1 MSWLSGIVSF
11 FTSGSTMK
19 TVENIATEW
28 IETDLEKAEAKTVM
42 IKALDPNGAMRRQL
56 SRDVTQLYKIYVV
69 SALVLL
75 FLEFVVNLIGLN
87 TELVLDGAMVAISA
101 TTGKVTDL
109 FVPITS
115 LFGVIVTASFG
126 VNYANVKKGDGAQ

>member
-1 MSWLSGIVSF
+1 MSWLTGIAKF
-11 FTSGSTMK
+11 FTSGGTMQ

-69 SALVLL
+69 SVLALL
-75 FLEFVVNLIGLN
+75 FLEFVVNLVGLN

-126 VNYANVKKGDGAQ
+126 VNYANVKAGGAQ

>member
-1 MSWLSGIVSF
+1 MSLLSGIIKF
-11 FTSGSTMK
+11 FTGDSTMS
-19 TVENIATEW
+19 TVESIATEW

-56 SRDVTQLYKIYVV
+56 SSDVTQMYKVYLITMLLLITIEFICAFANIDVNTD
-69 SALVLL
+69 ALQLATDK
-75 FLEFVVNLIGLN
+75 LI
-87 TELVLDGAMVAISA
+87 E
-101 TTGKVTDL
+101 L

-126 VNYANVKKGDGAQ
+126 VNYANIKNEYKKP

>member
-1 MSWLSGIVSF
+1 MSWLSGIASF
-11 FTSGSTMK
+11 FTSGGTMK

-69 SALVLL
+69 SVLLLL
-75 FLEFVVNLIGLN
+75 FLEFIVNLVGLN

>member
-1 MSWLSGIVSF
+1 MSLLSGIIKF
-11 FTSGSTMK
+11 FTGDSTMS
-19 TVENIATEW
+19 TVESIATEW

-56 SRDVTQLYKIYVV
+56 SSDVTQMYKVYLITMLLLITIEFICAFANIDVNTG
-69 SALVLL
+69 ALQLATDK
-75 FLEFVVNLIGLN
+75 LI
-87 TELVLDGAMVAISA
+87 E
-101 TTGKVTDL
+101 L

-126 VNYANVKKGDGAQ
+126 VNYANIKNEYKKP

>member
-1 MSWLSGIVSF
+1 MSWLTGIAKF
-11 FTSGSTMK
+11 FTSGGTMQ

-69 SALVLL
+69 SVLVLL

-126 VNYANVKKGDGAQ
+126 VNYANVKAGGAQ

>member
-1 MSWLSGIVSF
+1 MSWLTGIAKF
-11 FTSGSTMK
+11 FTSGGTMK

-75 FLEFVVNLIGLN
+75 FLEFIVNLVGLN

>member
-1 MSWLSGIVSF
+1 MSWLSGIASF

-75 FLEFVVNLIGLN
+75 FLEFIVNLIGLN

>member
-1 MSWLSGIVSF
+1 MSLLSSIVKF
-11 FTSGSTMK
+11 FTGDSTMS
-19 TVENIATEW
+19 TVESIATEW

-56 SRDVTQLYKIYVV
+56 SSDVTQMYKVYLITMLLLITIEFICAFANIDVNTA
-69 SALVLL
+69 ALQLATDK
-75 FLEFVVNLIGLN
+75 LI
-87 TELVLDGAMVAISA
+87 E
-101 TTGKVTDL
+101 L

-126 VNYANVKKGDGAQ
+126 VNYANIKNEYKKP

>member
-1 MSWLSGIVSF
+1 MSWLSGIASF
-11 FTSGSTMK
+11 FTSGGTMK

-75 FLEFVVNLIGLN
+75 FLEFIVNLIGLN

-101 TTGKVTDL
+101 TTDKVTDL

>member
-1 MSWLSGIVSF
+1 MSLWSGIASF
-11 FTSGSTMK
+11 FSGSGAMK
-19 TVENIATEW
+19 SIETVATEW
-28 IETDLEKAEAKTVM
+28 IETDKEQAEAKTVM

-69 SALVLL
+69 TLLVLIV
-75 FLEFVVNLIGLN
+75 LEFFGVGSLVNAQ
-87 TELVLDGAMVAISA
+87 LDYAAA
-101 TTGKVTDL
+101 TDKLKEL

-126 VNYANVKKGDGAQ
+126 VNYANVRGESKK

>member
-1 MSWLSGIVSF
+1 MSWLTGIAKF
-11 FTSGSTMK
+11 FTSGGTMQ

-69 SALVLL
+69 SVLVLL
-75 FLEFVVNLIGLN
+75 FLEFIVNLIGLN

-126 VNYANVKKGDGAQ
+126 VNYANVKAGGAQ

>member
-1 MSWLSGIVSF
+1 MSWLSGIASF
-11 FTSGSTMK
+11 FTSGGTMK

>member
-1 MSWLSGIVSF
+1 MSLLSSIVKF
-11 FTSGSTMK
+11 FTGDSTMS
-19 TVENIATEW
+19 TVESIATEW

-56 SRDVTQLYKIYVV
+56 SSDVTQMYKVYLITMLLLITIEFICAFANIDVNTD
-69 SALVLL
+69 ALQLATDK
-75 FLEFVVNLIGLN
+75 LI
-87 TELVLDGAMVAISA
+87 E
-101 TTGKVTDL
+101 L

-126 VNYANVKKGDGAQ
+126 VNYANIRQQDKK

>member
-1 MSWLSGIVSF
+1 MSLLSSIIKF
-11 FTSGSTMK
+11 FTGDSTMS
-19 TVENIATEW
+19 TVESIATEW

-56 SRDVTQLYKIYVV
+56 SSDVTQMYKVYLITMLLLITIEFICAFANIDVNTD
-69 SALVLL
+69 ALQLATDK
-75 FLEFVVNLIGLN
+75 LI
-87 TELVLDGAMVAISA
+87 E
-101 TTGKVTDL
+101 L

-126 VNYANVKKGDGAQ
+126 VNYANIKNEYKKP

>member
-1 MSWLSGIVSF
+1 MSWLTGIAKF
-11 FTSGSTMK
+11 FTSGGTMQ
-19 TVENIATEW
+19 TVESIATEW

-69 SALVLL
+69 SVLVLL
-75 FLEFVVNLIGLN
+75 FLEFIVNLIGLN

-126 VNYANVKKGDGAQ
+126 VNYANVKSNGAQ

>member
-1 MSWLSGIVSF
+1 MSWLTGIAKF
-11 FTSGSTMK
+11 FTSGGTMQ

-42 IKALDPNGAMRRQL
+42 IKALDPNGAMRREL

-69 SALVLL
+69 SVLVLL
-75 FLEFVVNLIGLN
+75 FLEFIVNLIGLN

-126 VNYANVKKGDGAQ
+126 VNYANVKSNGAQ

>member
-1 MSWLSGIVSF
+1 MSWLTGIASF
-11 FTSGSTMK
+11 FTSGGTMQ

-56 SRDVTQLYKIYVV
+56 SRDVTQLYKMSV
-69 SALVLL
+69 LVLL
-75 FLEFVVNLIGLN
+75 FLEFIVNLIGLN

-126 VNYANVKKGDGAQ
+126 VNYANVKSNGAQ

>member
-1 MSWLSGIVSF
+1 MSWLTGIAKF
-11 FTSGSTMK
+11 FTSGGTMQ

-69 SALVLL
+69 SVLALL
-75 FLEFVVNLIGLN
+75 FLEFVVNLVGLN

-126 VNYANVKKGDGAQ
+126 VNYANVKSGGAQ

>member
-1 MSWLSGIVSF
+1 MSWLTGIAKF
-11 FTSGSTMK
+11 FTSGGTMQ

-69 SALVLL
+69 SVLVLL
-75 FLEFVVNLIGLN
+75 FLEFAVNLVGLN

-126 VNYANVKKGDGAQ
+126 VNYANVKAGGAQ

>member
-1 MSWLSGIVSF
+1 MQ
-11 FTSGSTMK
+11 

-69 SALVLL
+69 SVLVLL

-101 TTGKVTDL
+101 TTGKVADL

-126 VNYANVKKGDGAQ
+126 VNYANVKAGGAQ

>member
-1 MSWLSGIVSF
+1 MSLLSGIVKF
-11 FTSGSTMK
+11 FTGESTMS

-56 SRDVTQLYKIYVV
+56 SRDVTQMYKVYLITMLLLITIEFICAFANIDVNT
-69 SALVLL
+69 SALSTATAK
-75 FLEFVVNLIGLN
+75 LI
-87 TELVLDGAMVAISA
+87 E
-101 TTGKVTDL
+101 L

-126 VNYANVKKGDGAQ
+126 VNYANVRQQDKK

>member
-1 MSWLSGIVSF
+1 
-11 FTSGSTMK
+11 MK

-69 SALVLL
+69 SALALL
-75 FLEFVVNLIGLN
+75 FLEFIVNLIGLN

>member
-1 MSWLSGIVSF
+1 
-11 FTSGSTMK
+11 MK

>member
-1 MSWLSGIVSF
+1 MSLLSSIVKF
-11 FTSGSTMK
+11 FTGDSTMS
-19 TVENIATEW
+19 TVESIATEW

-56 SRDVTQLYKIYVV
+56 SSDVTQMYKVYLITM
-69 SALVLL
+69 LL
-75 FLEFVVNLIGLN
+75 LITIEFICAFANIDVN
-87 TELVLDGAMVAISA
+87 TEALQMA
-101 TTGKVTDL
+101 TDKLIEL

-126 VNYANVKKGDGAQ
+126 VNYANIKNEYKKP